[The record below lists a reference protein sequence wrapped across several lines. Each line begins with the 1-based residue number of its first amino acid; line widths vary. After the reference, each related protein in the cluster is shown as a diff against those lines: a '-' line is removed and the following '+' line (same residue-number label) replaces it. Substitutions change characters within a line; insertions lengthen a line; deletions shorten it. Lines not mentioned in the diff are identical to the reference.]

1 MSKSSIAGFDS
12 SLLKSIMNATG
23 NDYAGLASDE
33 EKFNTLG
40 HIDTGSYALNALLS
54 GSIYKGAPDNK
65 IVGWS
70 GEAAT
75 GKTFFTIA
83 CIKHFLE
90 NEPNS
95 FVALYE
101 TESSVDSKT
110 IASRGIDPNRVAI
123 FPVGTI
129 QEFRTQVLKMLDKY
143 LTIPEEKRPKLLIV
157 LDSLAMLSSDAEV
170 KKAEEGADTKDFT
183 LFQVSKATFRVLT
196 LKLGKHRVPMY
207 LTTHTYANL
216 AGMGDKNKISGG
228 SGFMYAAS
236 TIVNLSK
243 AKYKEDK
250 ESRDHDGVVITCQ
263 LKKSRATREGQYVKV
278 LLHHQRGLDRY
289 YGLLDIAEECG
300 VIKKVGGKYIF
311 PDGTPDGLKAKSEK
325 DIINHPEKYF
335 TKEILDKIDQEC
347 GAKFNYGGELTNDS
361 DEISEE

>member
-1 MSKSSIAGFDS
+1 MAGFDS
-12 SLLKSIMNATG
+12 SILKGLIDVTK
-23 NDYAGLASDE
+23 NDFAGLASE
-33 EKFNTLG
+33 EDKFNTLG
-40 HIDTGSYALNALLS
+40 WIDTGSYALNALLS

-65 IVGWS
+65 VVGFS
-70 GEAAT
+70 GEEST

-83 CIKHFLE
+83 CMKHFLDTD
-90 NEPNS
+90 PQAII
-95 FVALYE
+95 ALFE
-101 TESSVDSKT
+101 TESSVDANT
-110 IASRGIDPNRVAI
+110 IKSRGIDPNRVAI

-129 QEFRTQVLKMLDKY
+129 QEFRFQVLNLVDK
-143 LTIPEEKRPKLLIV
+143 LISHGEKRPKILIV

-170 KKAEEGADTKDFT
+170 KKAEEGTDTKDFT
-183 LFQVSKATFRVLT
+183 LFQVSKALFRVLT
-196 LKLGKHRVPMY
+196 LKLGKNRIPMY

-216 AGMGDKNKISGG
+216 GGYGETTKVAGG
-228 SGFMYAAS
+228 SGFKYAAS
-236 TIVNLSK
+236 IIINLSK

-250 ESRDHDGVVITCQ
+250 EAREHDGAVITCKLQ
-263 LKKSRATREGQYVKV
+263 KARGTREGQYVKV

-335 TKEILDKIDQEC
+335 TKAILDKIDQEC